1 MSGHGSVVGS
11 VSNLNPLALQRL
23 DRDAMPGI
31 LGTAALF
38 DPDDAEGALMT
49 ASSAIVK
56 KRYKAVVCKTDPD
69 TRQYFQ
75 ESVEWDA
82 DTFTAMADGKHTAL
96 NARLLA
102 MGGAP
107 GASRSPRTRGDA
119 VAAEDVK

>member
-1 MSGHGSVVGS
+1 
-11 VSNLNPLALQRL
+11 
-23 DRDAMPGI
+23 
-31 LGTAALF
+31 
-38 DPDDAEGALMT
+38 MT
-49 ASSAIVK
+49 ADAAIAK
-56 KRYKAVVCKTDPD
+56 NRSKAVVCKTDPD

-82 DTFTAMADGKHTAL
+82 DTFTEMADGKHTAL